1 MKIKM
6 TFAAAVAA
14 LAVFGAQRHP
24 AMHYDH
30 YWNEYTQSFVTK
42 IFLKAKTR
50 DTVTTTMD
58 QVRDII
64 RKTYEVSGGIHQIIY
79 LVGWQYDGHDS
90 KYPSWDKVGD
100 HCKSSWSDDPL
111 TSLRMLMREVR
122 EKYNCDLSL
131 HLNMTDAHEDSPM
144 WQTYCDKKLLC
155 YNKDGKSP
163 TVGGAYKWHSISL
176 VKEWRAGVSQKRIDD
191 LLAMIPE
198 LKDSR
203 SVHIDA
209 LYAHASPLDGLTI
222 EDDSKAIKSIVDYW
236 HARGID
242 VTGEFLTSLDM
253 IGYFPMV
260 YHFNL
265 DESQRLRFPVE
276 VISPG
281 DDVWNVRKERDYY
294 GSKKPTHGCPVNT
307 SPSSGCLYEEA
318 WGKGCF
324 CDMSAGILGG
334 NALAASLF
342 RTAFLFTWYN
352 RHPLVRHVV
361 TATDYTVERAGGVVA
376 NVNMATGRLSVT
388 EKGRAVVDG
397 GDYFL
402 DQTWGGGV
410 ILAFSTAGCNRE
422 FALPSGWEG
431 SMSLQ
436 GTSYPSGKRVSL
448 PVAGGK
454 VRVALGRN
462 ESLVLKRAQ

>member
-1 MKIKM
+1 
-6 TFAAAVAA
+6 
-14 LAVFGAQRHP
+14 
-24 AMHYDH
+24 
-30 YWNEYTQSFVTK
+30 
-42 IFLKAKTR
+42 
-50 DTVTTTMD
+50 
-58 QVRDII
+58 
-64 RKTYEVSGGIHQIIY
+64 
-79 LVGWQYDGHDS
+79 
-90 KYPSWDKVGD
+90 
-100 HCKSSWSDDPL
+100 
-111 TSLRMLMREVR
+111 
-122 EKYNCDLSL
+122 
-131 HLNMTDAHEDSPM
+131 
-144 WQTYCDKKLLC
+144 
-155 YNKDGKSP
+155 
-163 TVGGAYKWHSISL
+163 
-176 VKEWRAGVSQKRIDD
+176 
-191 LLAMIPE
+191 
-198 LKDSR
+198 
-203 SVHIDA
+203 
-209 LYAHASPLDGLTI
+209 
-222 EDDSKAIKSIVDYW
+222 
-236 HARGID
+236 
-242 VTGEFLTSLDM
+242 M

-294 GSKKPTHGCPVNT
+294 GSKKPIHGPVHT

-324 CDMSAGILGG
+324 CDMSADILGG

-342 RTAFLFTWYN
+342 RTAFLFAWYN

-361 TATDYTVERAGGVVA
+361 TATDYTVERAGDVVA

-388 EKGRAVVDG
+388 EKGRTVVDG

-431 SMSLQ
+431 CTSLQ
-436 GTSYPSGKRVSL
+436 GTSYPSGKKVSL

-454 VRVALGRN
+454 VRVALARN